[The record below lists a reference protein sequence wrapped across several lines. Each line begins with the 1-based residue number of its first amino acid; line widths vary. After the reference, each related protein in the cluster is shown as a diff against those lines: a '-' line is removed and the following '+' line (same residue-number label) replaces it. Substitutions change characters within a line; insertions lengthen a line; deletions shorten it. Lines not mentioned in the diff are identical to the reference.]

1 MATSRPPSTGDGGGA
16 DVGTGV
22 GTGPAP
28 RHAQE
33 ALGTLLAALIW
44 GVGMFA
50 AFVGLGFATHVVVA
64 MTVKRGSATWRAAV
78 GAVAAMFLVASLA
91 ALVLITGRGVSVM
104 PRRVRERRAIQ
115 VQKRARAAREAAL
128 AEAARN
134 PVAEGQLVQAVGGAP
149 TVDHELDPTMP
160 VPIVAPPSRP
170 PPSPREA

>member
-1 MATSRPPSTGDGGGA
+1 
-16 DVGTGV
+16 
-22 GTGPAP
+22 
-28 RHAQE
+28 
-33 ALGTLLAALIW
+33 
-44 GVGMFA
+44 MFA

-134 PVAEGQLVQAVGGAP
+134 DAARNPVAEGQLVQAVGGAP